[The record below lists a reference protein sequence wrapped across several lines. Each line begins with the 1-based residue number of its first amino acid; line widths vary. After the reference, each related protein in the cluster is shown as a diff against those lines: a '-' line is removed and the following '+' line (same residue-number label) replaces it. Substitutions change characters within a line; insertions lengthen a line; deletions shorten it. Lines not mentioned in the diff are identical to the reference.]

1 MNGPSAREL
10 FDHAPASDTRTG
22 FRRLQKIYCARR
34 DGELIALRL
43 EAMSAGELLEVTAKL
58 LARSAYEE
66 ATELLTWLRARGGAS

>member
-1 MNGPSAREL
+1 VPPSGIRPGYHCL
-10 FDHAPASDTRTG
+10 R
-22 FRRLQKIYCARR
+22 QIYCAQR
-34 DGELIALRL
+34 DGELLALAL